1 MPKLTSV
8 LPDDPLTVDISN
20 CTNLMKKISSE
31 LNTVDRA
38 HAQGSFH
45 IEPAILFVGRDPG
58 LNEINEDRPFVG
70 QAGQRLN
77 ESLAK
82 AGLRRQD
89 CNFTNRVGYKPWN
102 NNFNMHKESTI
113 VEGKWDL
120 FALIRQLKPTLIV
133 TLGNEATYDLVS
145 EYRAKAGS
153 HIRRA
158 KGIMNY
164 RGFFFYNE
172 ELKTWV
178 MPSLHP
184 SSVLYQPTNG
194 FQFDLDISR
203 AAKWIKGELPRQVMP
218 EPKLIRAP
226 SDMDKL
232 YGHELVSFDIETTWG
247 GSKLLVTAF
256 CGDDFQPWYL
266 RGNRKRLMRQWLSSS
281 EPKLAHNGKFDSY
294 FLNWREYMPVE
305 NLCHDTM
312 ALHWAM
318 YPELAG
324 KEDTGSEEKA
334 SKNNRITR
342 KGLLFLAS
350 MYLNVNWWKS
360 YTSDPDEMAQLC
372 SQDVWVTKLLF
383 DLMVPIAKRMGVWEQ
398 YLHNMALQPSLIAT
412 QQRGLGVDNDL
423 RKDRIKLL
431 TKRLGKTEKDVERAA
446 LDYIRSKDLSFFQHK
461 KRCHCCNGNGSK
473 CWRCTGFT
481 EGMPSRKQDYLGV
494 FTVRDLDNNTVAQLK
509 DKFVTCRQCDGHGES
524 ESYKFNLRS
533 ATQVE
538 ELFFNELQVPKS
550 LVVKSSFA
558 SQDTLRRVYE
568 EWATVETSRKS
579 LAARRSVATSILEHY
594 FQAKKDGTIISAYKR
609 LKPAPD
615 GKIRQELSSYRVAT
629 SRLASS
635 KSLTVRS
642 TNLQNLTKNVAF
654 EDPLYKLR
662 EVIIPDPGFVFLL
675 ADYEKAEAVIG
686 AADSQD
692 WTLYDKLIA
701 GFDIHSE
708 HSEIYFGE
716 VTEMKRNIC
725 KEIQYGSNYLATAY
739 TIQTRVN
746 RNYFK
751 TGTKITFIEAD
762 RLLNL
767 HLERHPLEEWWKTV
781 WEEGREANFWLENPF
796 GLRRQF
802 NHPDDHDRLKQMVNW
817 RCQSTVA
824 SAVNASWLDIWNK
837 LDYYGLHTLAHQVHD
852 EIILHVREDLAA
864 EVGAEVKQIME
875 RKFMMR
881 GREIYIP
888 VAIEVAAENWATT
901 EPLNV

>member
-1 MPKLTSV
+1 
-8 LPDDPLTVDISN
+8 
-20 CTNLMKKISSE
+20 MKKISSE
-31 LNTVDRA
+31 LNVTKA
-38 HAQGSFH
+38 
-45 IEPAILFVGRDPG
+45 AILFVGRDPG
-58 LNEINEDRPFVG
+58 LNEINEGRPFVG

-89 CNFTNRVGYKPWN
+89 CNFTNRVRYKPWQ
-102 NNFNMHKESTI
+102 NNFQMHKESHIT
-113 VEGKWDL
+113 EGKVDL
-120 FALIRQLKPTLIV
+120 YKLILKFRPALVV
-133 TLGNEATYDLVS
+133 TLGNEATYDLVP

-153 HIRRA
+153 HIRKA

-172 ELKTWV
+172 ELKVWV

-184 SSVLYQPTNG
+184 SSVLYQPSNG

-203 AAKWIKGELPRQVMP
+203 AARYIKGELPRQDMP
-218 EPKLIRAP
+218 TPECIRAP
-226 SDMDKL
+226 SDMEKL

-247 GSKLLVTAF
+247 GNKLLVTAF
-256 CGDDFQPWYL
+256 CGDDLQPWYL
-266 RGNRKRLMRQWLSSS
+266 WGSRKRLMHRWLSSG

-294 FLNWREYMPVE
+294 FLTWCDYMPVE

-334 SKNNRITR
+334 TKSNRITR

-350 MYLNVNWWKS
+350 MYLNVRWWKS
-360 YTSDPDEMAQLC
+360 YTSDPNEMAQLC

-383 DLMVPIAKRMGVWEQ
+383 DIMVPIAKRMGVWDQ
-398 YLHNMALQPSLIAT
+398 YLFNMSLQPSLIAT
-412 QQRGLGVDNDL
+412 QQRGMGVNNDL

-431 TKRLGKTEKDVERAA
+431 SKRLRKTEKDVEGAA
-446 LDYIRSKDLSFFQHK
+446 LDYIRAKSLAFFQHK
-461 KRCHCCNGNGSK
+461 KRCRCCNGNGSK

-494 FTVRDLDNNTVAQLK
+494 FTVWELDNNTVAELK
-509 DKFVTCRQCDGHGES
+509 DKFVTCKNCEGRGES
-524 ESYKFNLRS
+524 SSFKFNLRS

-538 ELFFNELQVPKS
+538 ELFFNELEVPKS
-550 LVVKSSFA
+550 LIVKKSFA
-558 SQDTLRRVYE
+558 SQDTLRKVYE

-579 LAARRSVATSILEHY
+579 LAARRKVAAGILKHY
-594 FQAKKDGTIISAYKR
+594 FQAKKDGTIESHYKR
-609 LKPAPD
+609 LKPASD
-615 GKIRQELSSYRVAT
+615 GRIRTELSSYRVAT
-629 SRLASS
+629 SRFASS
-635 KSLTVRS
+635 ESFVVRS
-642 TNLQNLTKNVAF
+642 TNLQNLTKNVAY
-654 EDPLYKLR
+654 EDELYKLR
-662 EVIIPDPGFVFLL
+662 ECIVPDPGFVFLL

-692 WTLYDKLIA
+692 WDLYDKLQS
-701 GFDIHSE
+701 GFDIHSW
-708 HSEIYFGE
+708 HSELYFGE
-716 VTEMKRNIC
+716 VTKAKRNIS

-739 TIQTRVN
+739 TIQSRVN

-751 TGTKITFIEAD
+751 TGVKIPFIEAD

-767 HLERHPLEEWWKTV
+767 HLEHHPLEEWWKVV
-781 WEEGREANFWLENPF
+781 WEEGRENNFWLENPF

-802 NHPDDHDRLKQMVNW
+802 NHPNEHDRLKQMVNW

-837 LDYYGLHTLAHQVHD
+837 LDYFGLHTLVHQVHD
-852 EIILHVREDLAA
+852 ELIMHVREDLAA
-864 EVGAEVKQIME
+864 EIGAEVKQIME
-875 RKFMMR
+875 RKFVMR

-888 VAIEVAAENWATT
+888 VAVEVAADNWATT
-901 EPLNV
+901 EKLDVYN